1 MNSYYKGKT
10 LFLEFNGLMI
20 GLFYCCS
27 IAFYKAARVTQ
38 ALKWQVEDY
47 CTILK
52 DLIHKATTAPT
63 IEVFNA
69 LKTYELLF
77 QELQGRVKGKHQKAD
92 SARRDLMSVGL
103 RSKGVV

>member
-1 MNSYYKGKT
+1 MNAYYKGKT
-10 LFLEFNGLMI
+10 LFIELNGLLI

-38 ALKWQVEDY
+38 AIKWQVEDY
-47 CTILK
+47 STILK
-52 DLIHKATTAPT
+52 DLIHKAITTPT
-63 IEVFNA
+63 FDVFNA
-69 LKTYELLF
+69 LRTYELLF

-92 SARRDLMSVGL
+92 AARRDLMSVGF

>member
-38 ALKWQVEDY
+38 AIKWQVQDY
-47 CTILK
+47 STILK
-52 DLIHKATTAPT
+52 DLINKAITAPT
-63 IEVFNA
+63 VEVFNA
-69 LKTYELLF
+69 LMTYERLF
-77 QELQGRVKGKHQKAD
+77 QELQGRVEGTYKQAHA
-92 SARRDLMSVGL
+92 ARRDLMSIGL